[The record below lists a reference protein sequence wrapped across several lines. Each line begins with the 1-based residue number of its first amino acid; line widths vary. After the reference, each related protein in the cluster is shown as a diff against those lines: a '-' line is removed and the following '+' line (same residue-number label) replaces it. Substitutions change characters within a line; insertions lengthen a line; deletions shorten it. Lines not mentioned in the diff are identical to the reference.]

1 MEMKRITTMS
11 NGLRMNV
18 VELAQGRLIRIH
30 PTWYTF
36 IKHCESLRYGEI
48 EKLKI
53 QDGLPMM
60 AEEVKKK
67 IKFSE

>member
-11 NGLRMNV
+11 NALRTDIE
-18 VELAQGRLIRIH
+18 ELKQGRLIRIH
-30 PTWYTF
+30 PIWYSF